1 MSHTKALCVALSQG
15 HKLRLLYIDRMQ
27 DPCIDYQPAKSL
39 HMTALACCT
48 VASVLDQT
56 ELVLMG
62 LLWLLLALKDTDDDA
77 VQW

>member
-1 MSHTKALCVALSQG
+1 
-15 HKLRLLYIDRMQ
+15 
-27 DPCIDYQPAKSL
+27 
-39 HMTALACCT
+39 MTALACCT